1 MSKPRRTKDPEQGA
15 AGSRRPELSDPAG
28 IPSVL
33 PEQLLREI
41 SDALGPQKVQQ
52 LESVIFRYATYRGEW
67 PPVEL
72 IAEWEAALPG
82 LGTTIVAS
90 IKARSEARAVA
101 DKEHAMRADAR
112 MDRGQY
118 FGFSIALLSIMGAVY
133 IATLP
138 ASPTTAIIPTVL
150 LVAGIG
156 GPSVARVLADQ
167 IYLRNTQ
174 VPPRAD
180 RSNN

>member
-1 MSKPRRTKDPEQGA
+1 MSDDRKRWYRFDPDRA
-15 AGSRRPELSDPAG
+15 P
-28 IPSVL
+28 
-33 PEQLLREI
+33 
-41 SDALGPQKVQQ
+41 SDAFMEYLEGYASAFDMYPVCSRAPVVSNYHLLLDDFWRQ
-52 LESVIFRYATYRGEW
+52 L
-67 PPVEL
+67 
-72 IAEWEAALPG
+72 AED
-82 LGTTIVAS
+82 
-90 IKARSEARAVA
+90 VA
-101 DKEHAMRADAR
+101 D
-112 MDRGQY
+112 
-118 FGFSIALLSIMGAVY
+118 ALLSIMGAVY